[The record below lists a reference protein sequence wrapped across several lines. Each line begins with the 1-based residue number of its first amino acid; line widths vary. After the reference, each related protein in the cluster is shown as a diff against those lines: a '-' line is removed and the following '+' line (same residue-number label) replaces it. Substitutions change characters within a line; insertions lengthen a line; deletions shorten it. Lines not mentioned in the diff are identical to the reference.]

1 MCEEAAKEA
10 LVELTKA
17 IGRLGIEGVSGVSK
31 ETLQKYIK
39 TVKEY
44 QRNKKD
50 KVDKLDKDKRELVRK
65 EQQLR
70 LYDTQ
75 WFHMNIDTSTRKA
88 YEESVNSVL
97 SEISQCIDNT
107 NPHIYGQCLSVRK
120 CYVDQTVQVTC
131 FQLTTSRRLDKRC
144 NTTKIVL
151 PYIRNLHLANLDIN
165 LLEDFLLVGPLPRY
179 ATYIR
184 MGYNSLMAVIDTWY
198 HAEQESL
205 KIGQWDDANDL
216 LDRVRPV
223 LDRASSDST
232 GKADLKAMIK
242 HAFHITIA
250 RFLARLLS
258 QDNIATQEGYKDNRK
273 HLIILATFAALLCLL
288 LQCYGDRF
296 EVMLEIPGDF

>member
-75 WFHMNIDTSTRKA
+75 WFHMIIDTSTRQA
-88 YEESVNSVL
+88 YEESVRSVL
-97 SEISQCIDNT
+97 SGV
-107 NPHIYGQCLSVRK
+107 GQHVMVQER
-120 CYVDQTVQVTC
+120 YVNKTVQMTC
-131 FQLTTSRRLDKRC
+131 FQVNKSRRLDMRC
-144 NTTKIVL
+144 STTTIVL

-179 ATYIR
+179 ATYVRI
-184 MGYNSLMAVIDTWY
+184 GYNSLMEVLDTWY

-216 LDRVRPV
+216 LYRVRLV
-223 LDRASSDST
+223 LVRAWSDST
-232 GKADLKAMIK
+232 GIEDLKAMIK
-242 HAFHITIA
+242 HAFHITVG

-258 QDNIATQEGYKDNRK
+258 RDNIATQKGYIDNRK

-288 LQCYGDRF
+288 LACCDERF
-296 EVMLEIPGDF
+296 NVMLEIPDDF